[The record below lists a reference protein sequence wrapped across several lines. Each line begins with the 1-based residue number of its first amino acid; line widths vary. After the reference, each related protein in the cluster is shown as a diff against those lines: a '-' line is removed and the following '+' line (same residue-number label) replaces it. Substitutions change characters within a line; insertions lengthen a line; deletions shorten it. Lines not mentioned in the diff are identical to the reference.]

1 MLIFKKIQDMN
12 IFSFTAEFDS
22 EEACRNHFKS
32 ERDKIG
38 VSCKKCGHG
47 EHYWIKS
54 QWSYECKKCRSR
66 TSLRS
71 GTIMQSSNLSFMI
84 WYKTMFLLTATKKGF
99 SSKEIQRQLGLKRY
113 EPVWAMVHKLRKA
126 MGNRDDRYTLEGMIE
141 MDEGYF
147 TVQASQHEHNTQKAG
162 RGSKTKSNVM
172 VMAESTVLEDVKTG
186 QVERQ
191 CRYFKATVL
200 ENHQAGNTDQ
210 AFQQALENEKTIVFT
225 DKSTSYVNI
234 ADYVELHI
242 SEKSDENTTKE
253 TLKWVH
259 ITISNAKRNF
269 VGTYHKIKRK
279 YLQLYLNEFVYKLNR
294 RYFGEMIFDRLVI
307 TNITG
312 YD

>member
-1 MLIFKKIQDMN
+1 MN

-22 EEACRNHFKS
+22 EESCRNHFKQ

-38 VSCKKCGHG
+38 VVCKKCQNTT
-47 EHYWIKS
+47 HYWIKS

-126 MGNRDDRYTLEGMIE
+126 MGNRDNRYTLEGMIE

-147 TVQASQHEHNTQKAG
+147 TIEASGQQHAAQKAG
-162 RGSKTKSNVM
+162 RGSKTRSNVM
-172 VMAESTVLEDVKTG
+172 VMAESTVLEDIETG
-186 QVERQ
+186 KVERQ
-191 CRYFKATVL
+191 CRYFKAKVL
-200 ENHQAGNTDQ
+200 ENHNADGTDQ
-210 AFQQALENEKTIVFT
+210 TFEQAIDKEQTIVFT

-269 VGTYHKIKRK
+269 VGTYHKIKKK

-294 RYFGEMIFDRLVI
+294 RYFGEKVFDRLVI
-307 TNITG
+307 ANITS